1 MLLLIAWKFFFS
13 VMKFAIDAMP
23 QNLRNGH
30 LFKKKKNTQSGQLYI
45 EQTSSQDFLFTSR
58 QKVIHVDVLGVIVSL
73 LELPVTAL

>member
-13 VMKFAIDAMP
+13 VMKYAIDAMP

-30 LFKKKKNTQSGQLYI
+30 LLKKKNTQSGQLYI

>member
-1 MLLLIAWKFFFS
+1 
-13 VMKFAIDAMP
+13 MP
-23 QNLRNGH
+23 QNLRKGH